1 MHVVERITGVSGVYA
16 FTGTVSR
23 DGNHRY
29 VARAA
34 PCRLTLGVA
43 QASGPD
49 ITASGATAPEA
60 RTRLCLELT
69 QRLGSPVTRFA
80 WRPIVVLVAQ

>member
-1 MHVVERITGVSGVYA
+1 MRVVERITGISGVYA
-16 FTGTVSR
+16 LTGTVSR
-23 DGNHRY
+23 DGDRRY

-49 ITASGATAPEA
+49 ITACGATAPEA
-60 RTRLCLELT
+60 RMRLCLEVT
-69 QRLGSPVTRFA
+69 ERLGSPVTHFA